1 MIEVK
6 LTYPTP
12 EGSRQIE
19 IADGETTLGR
29 GAVDARFDD
38 ASLSRH
44 HATVHR
50 EGDRVWITDENS
62 TNGTFINSVRA
73 NASGV
78 ILRDGD
84 SIKLGNDTFIT
95 VGIVAIKP
103 PKIKSPSLSS
113 TAAPNASGAN
123 KYLLPVFVG
132 GVVLLIGAGVVLAAL
147 TFIGGRDEQNIAGKT
162 RDFDDKTRRVRT
174 NAEADKSNDAIDSNS
189 PKQTVSQT
197 AVNQTSAPNL
207 ANSADNSLKAANK
220 VDDSGSNNPSGDGA
234 LSTSPVVAGKT
245 YRQMTE
251 DEKRKFI
258 EREAT
263 HVAQMIGKKS
273 GDAIT
278 PEAITLIKVYVDGYS
293 QRLRATRNDSCKM
306 GSWVTSDLQSVLE
319 RGQKAAPFVVKAFNE
334 KGLAPQIGL
343 YLAMIESE
351 YCVCLNSNTGPLG
364 MFQFTTATAKNFG
377 YDWNIVK
384 GANAANPDDRCI
396 PEKSAPAAASYMYFL
411 VTRYGTGAESVPL
424 AIASYNSGEG
434 GLSTNLATALDNAK
448 QQERNFW
455 TLALT
460 AGKLSSQ
467 FQKENIKY
475 VPKFFAAAIIG
486 ENPPAFG
493 VNLPPL
499 SSNTKL

>member
-1 MIEVK
+1 MIEAK

-12 EGSRQIE
+12 EGSKQVE

-29 GAVDARFDD
+29 GAVDVRFDD
-38 ASLSRH
+38 SSLSRH
-44 HATVHR
+44 HATIHR
-50 EGDRVWITDENS
+50 EADKIWITDENS
-62 TNGTFINSVRA
+62 TNGSFVNTNQI
-73 NASGV
+73 NASGT

-84 SIKLGNDTFIT
+84 SIKLGNETFINIS
-95 VGIVAIKP
+95 IVKIKP
-103 PKIKSPSLSS
+103 AKAASS
-113 TAAPNASGAN
+113 TQTRST
-123 KYLLPVFVG
+123 KSSSYVLPVIIG
-132 GVVLLIGAGVVLAAL
+132 IGAFLIIGATVFVVAWN
-147 TFIGGRDEQNIAGKT
+147 FSGGNDNKQIASTT
-162 RDFDDKTRRVRT
+162 RDFDAKTPRVSKT
-174 NAEADKSNDAIDSNS
+174 IEADNSNESANVNSTAQIPVQVNSNQNS
-189 PKQTVSQT
+189 SQTIVISNANSAKVAEKVDDTSFDNSSGTVSQPI
-197 AVNQTSAPNL
+197 AP
-207 ANSADNSLKAANK
+207 
-220 VDDSGSNNPSGDGA
+220 
-234 LSTSPVVAGKT
+234 GKT
-245 YRQMTE
+245 YRQMSE
-251 DEKRKFI
+251 DERRKFI

-263 HVAQMIGKKS
+263 HVSQMIGKKS

-278 PEAITLIKVYVDGYS
+278 PEAITRIKVYVDGYS
-293 QRLRATRNDSCKM
+293 QRLRATRNDNCKM
-306 GSWVTSDLQSVLE
+306 GSWVSSDLQSILE
-319 RGQKAAPFVVKAFNE
+319 RGQKAAPYVVKAFNE

-434 GLSTNLATALDNAK
+434 GLSNNLATALDNAK
-448 QQERNFW
+448 QRERNFW
-455 TLALT
+455 TLALE
-460 AGKLSSQ
+460 ADKLSSQ
-467 FQKENIKY
+467 FKKENIKY

-486 ENPPAFG
+486 ENPPTFG
-493 VNLPPL
+493 VNISPL